1 MNSMNNETIGAWL
14 LSQSRHLDNI
24 TGAARLENILY
35 AGRIGRLYN
44 LLRRGSHH
52 ENSLT
57 IDADTIKN
65 ICALNNIDRSAREN
79 GIKLLTSM
87 ELIDESANGS
97 IAILGATSKSVL
109 EATAKIFKESKPSP
123 DEEGSIFLSE
133 LISRTP
139 TLRKDAEQQISDTFK
154 ITTTQSSSL
163 IDICKA
169 STIIDEAN
177 DSDRSILFNGNTFR
191 NNQYA
196 SKTYRLLE
204 ALSSE
209 EKSRIEEAKAKLQDK
224 GAIVDSD
231 LRKILGDNLYTRV
244 MGIGL
249 FDRLEVSNNT
259 ESIGYIVFPYTFQK
273 YGRPFE
279 EDPVDDAKALLA
291 SLTYGMTRSAPER
304 GRIAF
309 PDALLRKLIA
319 GEEVGGPNGIS
330 AIGEDYRELE
340 KRQVVQVIQ
349 AKASRNRFRMKLLK
363 PDVGELALAIVRG
376 SSDVAKETVLMDTS
390 IARSFT
396 GPESNRRAIRLK
408 HTFDD
413 NKFVASTLDSIRSGG
428 M

>member
-1 MNSMNNETIGAWL
+1 
-14 LSQSRHLDNI
+14 
-24 TGAARLENILY
+24 
-35 AGRIGRLYN
+35 
-44 LLRRGSHH
+44 
-52 ENSLT
+52 
-57 IDADTIKN
+57 
-65 ICALNNIDRSAREN
+65 
-79 GIKLLTSM
+79 
-87 ELIDESANGS
+87 
-97 IAILGATSKSVL
+97 
-109 EATAKIFKESKPSP
+109 
-123 DEEGSIFLSE
+123 
-133 LISRTP
+133 
-139 TLRKDAEQQISDTFK
+139 
-154 ITTTQSSSL
+154 
-163 IDICKA
+163 
-169 STIIDEAN
+169 
-177 DSDRSILFNGNTFR
+177 
-191 NNQYA
+191 
-196 SKTYRLLE
+196 
-204 ALSSE
+204 
-209 EKSRIEEAKAKLQDK
+209 
-224 GAIVDSD
+224 
-231 LRKILGDNLYTRV
+231 